1 MKQSLWTRF
10 VNLPANSLIKQAEC
24 DYVAVVLSQILLM
37 PKAQDL
43 PEYQAL
49 DAHNQS
55 VFLDTC
61 YDVRRSVSTVFSYA
75 IDEQCRKQTILIN
88 AALFNGTLGK
98 RVSLRRTTL
107 NCIKL

>member
-1 MKQSLWTRF
+1 
-10 VNLPANSLIKQAEC
+10 
-24 DYVAVVLSQILLM
+24 M

-43 PEYQAL
+43 PEYRAL

-61 YDVRRSVSTVFSYA
+61 YDVRKSVSTAFGYA
-75 IDEQCRKQTILIN
+75 IDERCRKQTILIN

-98 RVSLRRTTL
+98 GICTYV
-107 NCIKL
+107 

>member
-1 MKQSLWTRF
+1 
-10 VNLPANSLIKQAEC
+10 
-24 DYVAVVLSQILLM
+24 M

-49 DAHNQS
+49 DSHNQS
-55 VFLDTC
+55 VFLATC
-61 YDVRRSVSTVFSYA
+61 YDVRKSVSTAFSYA
-75 IDEQCRKQTILIN
+75 IDEQCRKQTIFIN

-98 RVSLRRTTL
+98 RIILLTTL